1 MKVNCPECQK
11 VFEIPREHLKKYD
24 KQIAF
29 PCPACQ
35 KGRIKIELDSVS
47 GQPSSGPALK
57 LKKKKSPVTP
67 SISSQ
72 QPISGMALKR
82 MILQRLED
90 LPPMPQIV
98 LRAREIMADQTAGIS
113 DLVNLLQNDQSIV
126 TKVLRLS
133 NSAYY
138 GSSGKISTVQHA
150 AVLLGQKT
158 LSEVITMAGVS
169 DLMGKEL
176 PGYGM
181 DAGDLWRHSLAVG
194 FGAQYLADRL
204 KPQLSNEA
212 FVAGLI
218 HDGGKI
224 ILDEYVLQRKAE
236 FETYLADGEQTYLEA
251 EKDLL
256 GVDHSEIAADICKKW
271 ILPEA
276 IHHPIRWHH
285 RPSRSGGSELALFL
299 HVADY
304 FAKMSGMG
312 TVLDDLRYQM
322 EENAIETLGYQEAE
336 LDSLLVDVIESVD
349 KIAQDFQ
356 DI

>member
-1 MKVNCPECQK
+1 MKVKCPECQK
-11 VFEIPREHLKKYD
+11 VFDIPEERLKKYD
-24 KQIAF
+24 KQVAF
-29 PCPACQ
+29 PCPSCK
-35 KGRIKIELDSVS
+35 KGQIKIEVDSNS
-47 GQPSSGPALK
+47 GSPSPGQALK
-57 LKKKKSPVTP
+57 FKPKSSRANPLRDVK
-67 SISSQ
+67 
-72 QPISGMALKR
+72 QPASGTALKR
-82 MILQRLED
+82 KVLQRLED

-138 GSSGKISTVQHA
+138 GLSGKISTVQHA

-158 LSEVITMAGVS
+158 LSDVITIAGIS
-169 DLMGKEL
+169 NLMGKEL

-181 DAGDLWRHSLAVG
+181 DSGDLWRHSLAVG
-194 FGAQYLADRL
+194 FGAQLLAD
-204 KPQLSNEA
+204 KINPQLSNDA
-212 FVAGLI
+212 FIAGLI
-218 HDGGKI
+218 HDAGKI
-224 ILDEYVLQRKAE
+224 ILDDYVLQRKEE
-236 FETYLADGEQTYLEA
+236 FATYMADGEQTYLDA

-256 GVDHSEIAADICKKW
+256 GIDHSEIAADICKKW
-271 ILPEA
+271 ILPDT

-312 TVLDDLRYQM
+312 TGQDDLQYQM
-322 EENAIETLGYQEAE
+322 EEDANEALSFQEEE
-336 LDSLLVDVIESVD
+336 LDSLLVDVMESVE
-349 KIAQDFQ
+349 KIAADFQ

>member
-1 MKVNCPECQK
+1 
-11 VFEIPREHLKKYD
+11 
-24 KQIAF
+24 
-29 PCPACQ
+29 
-35 KGRIKIELDSVS
+35 
-47 GQPSSGPALK
+47 
-57 LKKKKSPVTP
+57 
-67 SISSQ
+67 
-72 QPISGMALKR
+72 
-82 MILQRLED
+82 
-90 LPPMPQIV
+90 
-98 LRAREIMADQTAGIS
+98 
-113 DLVNLLQNDQSIV
+113 
-126 TKVLRLS
+126 
-133 NSAYY
+133 
-138 GSSGKISTVQHA
+138 
-150 AVLLGQKT
+150 
-158 LSEVITMAGVS
+158 MAGVS

-194 FGAQYLADRL
+194 FGAQYLAERL
-204 KPQLSNEA
+204 KPQLSDDA

-236 FETYLADGEQTYLEA
+236 FETFLADGEQTYLEA

-312 TVLDDLRYQM
+312 TGLDDLRYQV
-322 EENAIETLGYQEAE
+322 EESAIESLGYQEAE
-336 LDSLLVDVIESVD
+336 LDSLLVDVMESVD

>member
-1 MKVNCPECQK
+1 MKVNCPECHK
-11 VFEIPREHLKKYD
+11 VFEIPQERLKKYD

-29 PCPACQ
+29 PCPSCQ
-35 KGRIKIELDSVS
+35 KGRIRIELDSTPAPQPSEPTRKVKPKSPPLKPSRDAKQPVS
-47 GQPSSGPALK
+47 G
-57 LKKKKSPVTP
+57 T
-67 SISSQ
+67 
-72 QPISGMALKR
+72 ALKR
-82 MILQRLED
+82 MVLQRLQD

-113 DLVNLLQNDQSIV
+113 DLVDLLQNDQSIV

-138 GSSGKISTVQHA
+138 GLSGKISSVQHA

-169 DLMGKEL
+169 NLMGREL

-181 DAGDLWRHSLAVG
+181 DSGDLWRHSLAVG
-194 FGAQYLADRL
+194 FGAQLLADRVN
-204 KPQLSNEA
+204 PQLSNDA

-224 ILDEYVLQRKAE
+224 ILDEYVLQRKEE
-236 FETYLADGEQTYLEA
+236 FDAYLADGEQTYLGA
-251 EKDLL
+251 EKELL
-256 GVDHSEIAADICKKW
+256 GIDHCEIAADICKKW
-271 ILPEA
+271 ILPDA
-276 IHHPIRWHH
+276 IHQPIRWHH
-285 RPSRSGGSELALFL
+285 RPSRSGGSELALIL

-304 FAKMSGMG
+304 YAKMSGMG
-312 TVLDDLRYQM
+312 TGPDDLRYQL
-322 EENAIETLGYQEAE
+322 EENAAESLGFQEEE
-336 LDSLLVDVIESVD
+336 LDTLLVDVMESVE
-349 KIAQDFQ
+349 KIAEDFQ

>member
-11 VFEIPREHLKKYD
+11 VFEIPKERLKKYD
-24 KQIAF
+24 GQIAF

-35 KGRIKIELDSVS
+35 KGKIKIELAPAPD
-47 GQPSSGPALK
+47 QPSSEPAPNLNPDV
-57 LKKKKSPVTP
+57 S
-67 SISSQ
+67 SISPLKESK
-72 QPISGMALKR
+72 QPVSGMALKR
-82 MILQRLED
+82 IVLQKMKD

-138 GSSGKISTVQHA
+138 GLSGKISTVQHA

-181 DAGDLWRHSLAVG
+181 DSGDLWRHSLAVG
-194 FGAQYLADRL
+194 FGAQLLADRVNP
-204 KPQLSNEA
+204 KLSNDA

-224 ILDEYVLQRKAE
+224 ILDEYVLQRREE
-236 FETYLADGEQTYLEA
+236 FATYLADGDQTYLEA

-256 GVDHSEIAADICKKW
+256 GVDHCEIAADICKKW
-271 ILPEA
+271 ILPET
-276 IHHPIRWHH
+276 IYHPIRWHH
-285 RPSRSGGSELALFL
+285 LPSRSGGSELALFL

-312 TVLDDLRYQM
+312 TGPDDLYYPM
-322 EENAIETLGYQEAE
+322 EEDAIESLGFREEE
-336 LDSLLVDVIESVD
+336 LDTLLVDVMESVI
-349 KIAQDFQ
+349 KIAEDFQ

>member
-1 MKVNCPECQK
+1 MKVNCPECHK
-11 VFEIPREHLKKYD
+11 VFEIPRDRLKKYD
-24 KQIAF
+24 KQIEF
-29 PCPACQ
+29 PCPSCQ
-35 KGRIKIELDSVS
+35 KGRIRIELESTAVQSSSEPTRNVKQKTAVIKPSRDTK
-47 GQPSSGPALK
+47 QPA
-57 LKKKKSPVTP
+57 
-67 SISSQ
+67 
-72 QPISGMALKR
+72 SGMALKR
-82 MILQRLED
+82 IVLQKLED

-98 LRAREIMADQTAGIS
+98 LRARAIMADQTAGIS
-113 DLVNLLQNDQSIV
+113 DLVNLLQNDQAIV

-138 GSSGKISTVQHA
+138 GLSGKISTVQHA

-169 DLMGKEL
+169 DLMGQEL

-181 DAGDLWRHSLAVG
+181 DSGDLWRHSLAVG
-194 FGAQYLADRL
+194 FGAQLLADRI
-204 KPQLSNEA
+204 KPHLSNDA

-224 ILDEYVLQRKAE
+224 ILDEYVLQRKEE
-236 FETYLADGEQTYLEA
+236 FDTYLADGDQTYLEA

-256 GVDHSEIAADICKKW
+256 GVDHCEIAADICKKW
-271 ILPEA
+271 LLPDA
-276 IHHPIRWHH
+276 IYHPIRWHH

-312 TVLDDLRYQM
+312 TGPDDLKYQM
-322 EENAIETLGYQEAE
+322 EEDAVQSLGFREDE
-336 LDSLLVDVIESVD
+336 LDTLLVDVMESVG
-349 KIAQDFQ
+349 KIAEDFQ